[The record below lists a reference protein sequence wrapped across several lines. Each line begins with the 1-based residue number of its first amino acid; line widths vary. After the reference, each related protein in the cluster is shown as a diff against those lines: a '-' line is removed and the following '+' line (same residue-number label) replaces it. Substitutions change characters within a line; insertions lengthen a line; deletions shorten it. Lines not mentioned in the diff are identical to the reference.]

1 MGGRSGTTFAKLQ
14 KERSRREK
22 QAEKEQRRRQRA
34 LDKKAGI
41 VSPDS
46 DVDEDGIE
54 IAQDSSDEALAQPE
68 SEGNL

>member
-41 VSPDS
+41 VSTDS

-54 IAQDSSDEALAQPE
+54 IAQDGPEAALQPD

>member
-41 VSPDS
+41 VSTDS

-54 IAQDSSDEALAQPE
+54 IAQDSPEAALQPD

>member
-22 QAEKEQRRRQRA
+22 QAEKEQRRRQRS

-41 VSPDS
+41 SGDQSQSEQDDLEPSLQQPD
-46 DVDEDGIE
+46 
-54 IAQDSSDEALAQPE
+54 A
-68 SEGNL
+68 EGNL